1 MTRMDRF
8 APCPSL
14 VGTRRRGAALPMLV
28 LAFALHFA
36 VYPVHAVPIVPD
48 AVTRNVAI
56 QSQSERFTLADIAG
70 PQHFQTFGFQEFGGE
85 AFAFGSAAVTTLGF
99 FDPIIAPNAIPSLG
113 KVEAVT
119 DAHSRNGSVRLA
131 VGNSDAQVDFIFYL
145 GLDGPG
151 VTEVPVDIR
160 AVGTHNVSVVRG
172 NGNGS
177 GQALIAAG
185 EVIPGSTATLPRFRI
200 ATTDPGNGTPGGGSF
215 AQTEQ
220 VMMAPGDV
228 LQILLRAITSARA
241 SNATFEE
248 PGDTLVTATV
258 DPSFMIP
265 LDVPQ
270 RDQFSFVVSAN
281 LPQETSSVPEPGSG
295 LLIGLG
301 LAALIGC
308 NRWPRRTLLR

>member
-1 MTRMDRF
+1 
-8 APCPSL
+8 
-14 VGTRRRGAALPMLV
+14 
-28 LAFALHFA
+28 
-36 VYPVHAVPIVPD
+36 
-48 AVTRNVAI
+48 
-56 QSQSERFTLADIAG
+56 
-70 PQHFQTFGFQEFGGE
+70 
-85 AFAFGSAAVTTLGF
+85 
-99 FDPIIAPNAIPSLG
+99 
-113 KVEAVT
+113 
-119 DAHSRNGSVRLA
+119 
-131 VGNSDAQVDFIFYL
+131 
-145 GLDGPG
+145 
-151 VTEVPVDIR
+151 
-160 AVGTHNVSVVRG
+160 
-172 NGNGS
+172 
-177 GQALIAAG
+177 
-185 EVIPGSTATLPRFRI
+185 
-200 ATTDPGNGTPGGGSF
+200 
-215 AQTEQ
+215 
-220 VMMAPGDV
+220 MMAPGDV